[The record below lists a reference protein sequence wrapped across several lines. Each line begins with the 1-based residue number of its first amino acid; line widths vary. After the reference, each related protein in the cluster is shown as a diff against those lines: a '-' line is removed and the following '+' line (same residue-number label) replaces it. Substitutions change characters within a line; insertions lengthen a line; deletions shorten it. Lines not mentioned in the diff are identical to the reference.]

1 MAFFKKKE
9 TPAQNLAFC
18 AIMASF
24 DALLSLL
31 GALLPLSS
39 LFLMILAPLISS
51 FVGYFCKKRYYALYI
66 FAALG
71 VSIAVS
77 AWDFQ
82 NTLFYLL
89 PSLLSG
95 VLYGLFLERK
105 VPTSF
110 SLFIVSLTQ
119 FLFFFVSYYLVKW
132 IYQIDM
138 VEKLLSLFGKPLN
151 ELSFSAFLLLGLGYS
166 FGGSAISH
174 LVFSL
179 IAPKL
184 GICVEIE
191 GKLAWL
197 PSSMGL
203 SFGGISLLCLF
214 FLPPLCYFFFGLSL
228 FWSVYSFLEF
238 IPNKLKWHCLL
249 ILGGSL
255 FVSLI
260 LFAFLYSK
268 FDKVISMGF
277 LVFFPLGVSL
287 SSLIEVLLGM
297 RINAN

>member
-1 MAFFKKKE
+1 MAFFRKKE

-18 AIMASF
+18 ALMASF

-39 LFLMILAPLISS
+39 LFLMVLAPLISS
-51 FVGYFCKKRYYALYI
+51 FVGYFCKKRYHALYI

-89 PSLLSG
+89 PSLFSG
-95 VLYGLFLERK
+95 IIYGYFLERK
-105 VPTSF
+105 SPTSL
-110 SLFIVSLTQ
+110 SLFFVALVQ
-119 FLFFFVSYYLVKW
+119 FFFFFLSYYLVRW

-138 VEKLLSLFGKPLN
+138 VEKILAVFGKPLS
-151 ELSFSAFLLLGLGYS
+151 ELSFCAFLLLGLGYS
-166 FGGSAISH
+166 FAGAAISH

-179 IAPKL
+179 IAPKI
-184 GICVEIE
+184 GISAVVDAR
-191 GKLAWL
+191 LSFL
-197 PSSMGL
+197 PSLLGL
-203 SFGGISLLCLF
+203 CFGGISLACLF
-214 FLPPLCYFFFGLSL
+214 FLPPLGYFFFGLSL
-228 FWSVYSFLEF
+228 FWSLTSFIDF
-238 IPNKLKWHCLL
+238 APDLKWHHLAL
-249 ILGGSL
+249 LGGL
-255 FVSLI
+255 MFVSLM

-268 FDKVISMGF
+268 FDKLISMGF
-277 LVFFPLGVSL
+277 LALFPLSVSA

-297 RINAN
+297 KKDAH